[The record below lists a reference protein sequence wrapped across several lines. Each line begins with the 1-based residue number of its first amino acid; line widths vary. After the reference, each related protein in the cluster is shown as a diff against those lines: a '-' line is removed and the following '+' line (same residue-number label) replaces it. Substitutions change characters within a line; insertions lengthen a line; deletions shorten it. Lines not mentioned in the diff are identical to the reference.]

1 MRRPPRRLSDVSGL
15 SKWHLGWARNG
26 WKNADGL
33 DVTNADVIQHAL
45 ALIRARPTTARI
57 VFTHVK
63 GHAGDAG
70 NTQADSLANQG
81 ALRPAVP
88 DVDLRKR
95 LKVSATK
102 DTAPEID
109 PSWLLDDAELRD
121 IGQRQSF

>member
-26 WKNADGL
+26 WKNNDGL
-33 DVTNADVIQHAL
+33 DVSNADVIQHAL
-45 ALIRARPTTARI
+45 ALIRARPATARI

-95 LKVSATK
+95 AKAPV
-102 DTAPEID
+102 PEID
-109 PSWLLDDAELRD
+109 PSWLLDDGEL
-121 IGQRQSF
+121 QRQSF